1 MLIYEKNRIYTT
13 KLSMAW
19 LACMN
24 AQAKIHLMVTYQ
36 WEDLEYLSLD
46 ITTAKENFILKSEM
60 AHDDLQIQITGEDGI
75 TYYMETVNVPAGT
88 YIISVPHLPNGTYQ
102 IILTTKED
110 HTYAAVFIKQ

>member
-1 MLIYEKNRIYTT
+1 MKRIVFIL
-13 KLSMAW
+13 LSMAW

-46 ITTAKENFILKSEM
+46 ITTAKEDFILKSEM

-75 TYYMETVNVPAGT
+75 TYYMGTVD
-88 YIISVPHLPNGTYQ
+88 VPHLPNGTYQ
-102 IILTTKED
+102 IILTTKEN

>member
-13 KLSMAW
+13 KYGMVGLHECSSQNSSNGNLSVGRPR
-19 LACMN
+19 
-24 AQAKIHLMVTYQ
+24 IG
-36 WEDLEYLSLD
+36 LSLD

>member
-1 MLIYEKNRIYTT
+1 MKRIVFIL
-13 KLSMAW
+13 LSMAW

-46 ITTAKENFILKSEM
+46 ITTAKEDFILKSEM

-75 TYYMETVNVPAGT
+75 TYYMRTVDVPAGT

-102 IILTTKED
+102 IILTTKEN

>member
-13 KLSMAW
+13 KYGMVGLHECSSQ
-19 LACMN
+19 N
-24 AQAKIHLMVTYQ
+24 SSNLMVTYQ

-60 AHDDLQIQITGEDGI
+60 AHDDLQIQITREDGI

>member
-1 MLIYEKNRIYTT
+1 MMLIYEKNRIYTT
-13 KLSMAW
+13 KYGMVGLHECS
-19 LACMN
+19 
-24 AQAKIHLMVTYQ
+24 AKIHLMVTYQ

-46 ITTAKENFILKSEM
+46 ITTAKEDFILKSEM

-75 TYYMETVNVPAGT
+75 TYYMGTVDVPAGT

-102 IILTTKED
+102 IILTTKEN